1 MATNAPNTELNP
13 KRLALLLAALIATA
27 PFAIDTY
34 LPAIPAMADDFGATT
49 HAVEV
54 SISTFLIGFAL
65 GQLIGGPVSDR
76 IGRRPIALTGLI
88 IYIITSAIITSVES
102 STALNVMRFIQAI
115 GGGFAL
121 VVVGA
126 SVRDLYDGKEA
137 ARMFALIAVIM
148 MIAPLVAPTVGS
160 VLLVWFNWQAIFVL
174 LAIYGSVM
182 LFVVWF
188 KMPETTKYRPRYAG
202 PARRI
207 WWTYLGVL
215 RTRKA
220 VGFMLTHTGASAVM
234 FSFLTDSPF
243 MYIDFFGVSPA
254 VFPYLFGCNVVVIV
268 ICNRLNNPLLRRLEC
283 HQILMIGAGIQLA
296 SVIGLFFAIN
306 VFEPTLYSVV
316 PLVMLSVGMIGLT
329 APNATASFMQ
339 YFPHIGGTATAL
351 MGTIQFA
358 TGAVAGMLIG
368 HFHDGTLLPVTIS
381 MLCFAIFAN
390 LMVHFVAEA
399 KLPEVA
405 YDFNAPNTPETKT
418 ETKPVSAE

>member
-1 MATNAPNTELNP
+1 MAMNAPSTDLNP

-34 LPAIPAMADDFGATT
+34 LPAIPAMAADFGAST

-65 GQLIGGPVSDR
+65 GQLVGGPISDR
-76 IGRRPIALTGLI
+76 IGRRPIALTGLV
-88 IYIITSAIITSVES
+88 IYVITSAIITGVES
-102 STALNVMRFIQAI
+102 SFSLNIMRFLQAI

-148 MIAPLVAPTVGS
+148 LIAPLVAPTVGS
-160 VLLVWFNWQAIFVL
+160 ALLVWFNWQAIFIL
-174 LAIYGSVM
+174 LVVYGSAM
-182 LFVVWF
+182 LLLVWF

-254 VFPYLFGCNVVVIV
+254 VFPYLFGCNVIVIV

-283 HQILMIGAGIQLA
+283 HQILIIAAGIQLA
-296 SVIGLFFAIN
+296 AVICLFLAIN
-306 VFEPTLYSVV
+306 VFEPTLYTVV
-316 PLVMLSVGMIGLT
+316 PFVMVAVGMIGLT

-351 MGTIQFA
+351 MGSIQFA
-358 TGAVAGMLIG
+358 TGAFAGMLIG

-381 MLCFAIFAN
+381 MLGFAIFAN
-390 LMVHFVAEA
+390 LMVNFVAEP
-399 KLPEVA
+399 KQPEA
-405 YDFNAPNTPETKT
+405 TYDFNAPTPSDTGA
-418 ETKPVSAE
+418 KPVSAE

>member
-1 MATNAPNTELNP
+1 MALPPTTPQPNP
-13 KRLALLLAALIATA
+13 KRLALLLAALVATA

-34 LPAIPAMADDFGATT
+34 LPAIPAMAIDFGTTT
-49 HAVEV
+49 HAVEI

-65 GQLIGGPVSDR
+65 GQLVGGPVSDR

-88 IYIITSAIITSVES
+88 IYIITSAIITRVDSA
-102 STALNVMRFIQAI
+102 TALNVMRFIQAI

-137 ARMFALIAVIM
+137 ARMFALVAVIM

-160 VLLVWFNWQAIFVL
+160 LLLVWFNWQAIFVL
-174 LAIYGSVM
+174 LIAYGSMM
-182 LFVVWF
+182 LVIIWF
-188 KMPETTKYRPRYAG
+188 KMPETTKLRPRSPG
-202 PARRI
+202 PASRI

-215 RTRKA
+215 RTHKA

-254 VFPYLFGCNVVVIV
+254 QFPYFFGANILVIV

-283 HQILMIGAGIQLA
+283 HQILKIGAGIQIVA
-296 SVIGLFFAIN
+296 TIGLFLAIN
-306 VFEPTLYSVV
+306 VFEPSLYSTV
-316 PLVMLSVGMIGLT
+316 PLVMLAVGMLGLT

-358 TGAVAGMLIG
+358 TGAAAGMVIG
-368 HFHDGTLLPVTIS
+368 HFHNGTLLPVTLS
-381 MLCFAIFAN
+381 MLGFSIFAN
-390 LMVHFVAEA
+390 LMVHFVAEP
-399 KLPEVA
+399 KLQE
-405 YDFNAPNTPETKT
+405 
-418 ETKPVSAE
+418 SASD

>member
-1 MATNAPNTELNP
+1 MALKTPNTSP
-13 KRLALLLAALIATA
+13 DSGPQTAPDSKRLAILLAALIATA

-34 LPAIPAMADDFGATT
+34 LPAIPAMAADFGTPT

-54 SISTFLIGFAL
+54 SISTFLIGFAF
-65 GQLIGGPVSDR
+65 GQLIGGPLSDR
-76 IGRRPIALTGLI
+76 IGRRPVAMVGLV
-88 IYIITSAIITSVES
+88 IYIITSAIITGVES
-102 STALNVMRFIQAI
+102 ATALNVMRFIQAI

-148 MIAPLVAPTVGS
+148 MIAPLAAPTVGS
-160 VLLVWFNWQAIFVL
+160 ILLVWFNWQAIFVL
-174 LAIYGSVM
+174 LVVYGSVM
-182 LFVVWF
+182 LVIVGF
-188 KMPETTKYRPRYAG
+188 KMPETTKLRPRYAG
-202 PARRI
+202 PARRV
-207 WWTYLGVL
+207 WWTYLEVL

-243 MYIDFFGVSPA
+243 MYIDFFGVAPSQ
-254 VFPYLFGCNVVVIV
+254 FPYLFGANIAIIV
-268 ICNRLNNPLLRRLEC
+268 LCNRLNNPLLRRMEL
-283 HQILMIGAGIQLA
+283 HQILKIGVGIQLCA
-296 SVIGLFFAIN
+296 VIGLFLAIN
-306 VFEPTLYSVV
+306 VFEPSLYSVV
-316 PLVMLSVGMIGLT
+316 PLIMFSVGMIGLT

-358 TGAVAGMLIG
+358 TGAVAGMVIG

-381 MLCFAIFAN
+381 MLGFGIFAN
-390 LMVHFVAEA
+390 AMVHFVAEA
-399 KLPEVA
+399 KPTDIASELREQTA
-405 YDFNAPNTPETKT
+405 RHATK
-418 ETKPVSAE
+418 